1 MVSVSV
7 NAYTGGVSKSGYYE
21 GEGEARFKVGHRYVG
36 GFKHGKM
43 NGKGRYEW
51 VDGIVFEGYFH
62 DNVAEGHGVYTWPD
76 GARPLEAPIHA
87 SAWTRLSLSLQRT
100 KGTTS

>member
-62 DNVAEGHGVYTWPD
+62 DNVAEGHGVYTLPD
-76 GARPLEAPIHA
+76 GARY
-87 SAWTRLSLSLQRT
+87 
-100 KGTTS
+100 